1 MSSNITLEQLQHN
14 LRTKI
19 FGKPIFLSSKVNST
33 NDWAKQLAE
42 TGAAEGTV
50 ALAQIQTAAYGRQG
64 RSWASPA
71 GGLWFSIILRPRN
84 RANEAAKLTFIAS
97 LAVAEV
103 LREQY
108 DLKAE
113 IKWPNDVL
121 VNSRKICGVLAEM
134 NTTNEKVNNVV
145 LGVGIN
151 VNFKRNVLPK
161 SLRTKA
167 TSVESEL
174 GRKIILQDL
183 FNALMKKMEDTY
195 QEFLNEDPAHLL
207 KQWKTFAGFLGKTII
222 VIESHET
229 LRGTALDVD
238 EDGALILA
246 LEDGTKKRMYVGDV
260 TSMKRACTSEVQ
272 SGE

>member
-1 MSSNITLEQLQHN
+1 VSSNITLEQLQRN

-19 FGKPIFLSSKVNST
+19 FGKRIFLSSTVNST
-33 NDWAKQLAE
+33 SDWAKQLAQ

-50 ALAQIQTAAYGRQG
+50 TLAQTQTAAYGREG

-84 RANEAAKLTFIAS
+84 RASEAAKLTFTAS

-113 IKWPNDVL
+113 TKWPNDVL

-134 NTTNEKVNNVV
+134 NTTNEDVNNVV

-151 VNFKRNVLPK
+151 VNFKRSILPK
-161 SLRTKA
+161 SLRANA
-167 TSVESEL
+167 TSMESEL

-183 FNALMKKMEDTY
+183 FAALMGKMEDTY
-195 QEFLNEDPAHLL
+195 QMFLNEGPAHLL
-207 KQWKTFAGFLGKTII
+207 KRWKTFADFLRKTII
-222 VIESHET
+222 VIESNET
-229 LRGTALDVD
+229 FRGRALDVD
-238 EDGALILA
+238 EDGALVLA
-246 LEDGTKKRMYVGDV
+246 LEDGTKKRMYAGDIINLK
-260 TSMKRACTSEVQ
+260 SALQ
-272 SGE
+272 I